1 MDEPYTPIS
10 CAFYDRLE
18 ILAMRKTPTTIRYR
32 DDEDHEQQI
41 AAVVVD
47 VYSKHKQEWVKL
59 DDGTT
64 IRLDRLIS
72 ADGHPLSDDCQS

>member
-18 ILAMRKTPTTIRYR
+18 ILAMRKAPTTIRYR
-32 DDEDHEQQI
+32 DDDDHEHQI

-47 VYSKHKQEWVKL
+47 VYSKDKQEWVKL
-59 DDGTT
+59 DDGTI

-72 ADGHPLSDDCQS
+72 ADGSPLSGECQS